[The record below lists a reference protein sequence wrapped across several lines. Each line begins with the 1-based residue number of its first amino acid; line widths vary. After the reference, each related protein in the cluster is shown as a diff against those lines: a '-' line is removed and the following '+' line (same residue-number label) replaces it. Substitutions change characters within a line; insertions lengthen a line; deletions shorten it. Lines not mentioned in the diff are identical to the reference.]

1 MINKENILF
10 CIVGLLGG
18 VIIGFMFANSMNQ
31 KAMLQA
37 GQANQQMAG
46 LPSGHPSVGDNQG
59 GSVQEVQAA
68 IDKAREEPQNF
79 DAQIKA
85 AEMYYQIQRFD
96 GAVEFLEQARKI
108 KPDDYN
114 TIVNLANAYFDSNKY
129 EEAEKTYQLAIE
141 KKPDD
146 INVRTDLGLT
156 YVFRPNPD
164 YDKAIKEFNGALE
177 KNPNHIQALQNLTVA
192 YTKKGDAANATATL
206 ARLKTADATNSAIA
220 KLQSDIEKIGQ
231 N

>member
-37 GQANQQMAG
+37 NQQMAG
-46 LPSGHPSVGDNQG
+46 LPSGHPNIGDTQG
-59 GSVQEVQAA
+59 GSTQEVQTA
-68 IDKAREEPQNF
+68 IDTARAEPQNF

-164 YDKAIKEFNGALE
+164 YEKAIKEFNGALE

-192 YTKKGDAANATATL
+192 YTKKGDAANAAATL

>member
-1 MINKENILF
+1 M
-10 CIVGLLGG
+10 
-18 VIIGFMFANSMNQ
+18 
-31 KAMLQA
+31 
-37 GQANQQMAG
+37 
-46 LPSGHPSVGDNQG
+46 
-59 GSVQEVQAA
+59 
-68 IDKAREEPQNF
+68 R
-79 DAQIKA
+79 
-85 AEMYYQIQRFD
+85 
-96 GAVEFLEQARKI
+96 
-108 KPDDYN
+108 
-114 TIVNLANAYFDSNKY
+114 
-129 EEAEKTYQLAIE
+129 